1 MNNTEKDQWRTFFLE
16 ADINRYLAK
25 SILTATYQSIQLLE
39 QAEIISGAEVKLKYS
54 ALQELLGSDVS
65 EVFNTAY
72 WSYKIESTQESKGIV
87 AILNLARQKSR
98 EGDERL
104 IQQLNM
110 HYLRWRELIPLV
122 RALKEIRN
130 SAIHDLAREIDSS
143 WLFYVSSCVFRF
155 TYLSSAPRNDELV
168 IERVRALSL
177 KIIKSQLSADLED
190 KSEDDRSYHDL
201 TQHFIAVTDRL
212 DRIERS
218 INHSKLFSEA
228 NSPVL
233 DTQDQREE
241 VQPPLETNEGSFLTE
256 ELLKERLLALRE
268 KIKADFSVD
277 DMFSPS
283 DNILQTAIIN
293 EIIKCKFSNLEE
305 VLKVEDVKWRIEKK
319 IAVVSNQMEK
329 YKDQINDLL
338 QKTAWDTL

>member
-39 QAEIISGAEVKLKYS
+39 QAEIISGSEVKLKYS
-54 ALQELLGSDVS
+54 GLQDLLGSDVS

-72 WSYKIESTQESKGIV
+72 WSYRLESTQESKGIV
-87 AILNLARQKSR
+87 SILNLARQKSR
-98 EGDERL
+98 EDDERL
-104 IQQLNM
+104 TKQLNM

-177 KIIKSQLSADLED
+177 RIIQSQLSADVDGNTLED
-190 KSEDDRSYHDL
+190 KPTQDL

-212 DRIERS
+212 DRIEKS
-218 INHSKLFSEA
+218 INQSKLFGEA
-228 NSPVL
+228 NSIGV
-233 DTQDQREE
+233 DNQEQREE
-241 VQPPLETNEGSFLTE
+241 IHPPPETNEGSFLTE
-256 ELLKERLLALRE
+256 ELLKERLLSLRE
-268 KIKADFSVD
+268 QIKTDF
-277 DMFSPS
+277 
-283 DNILQTAIIN
+283 
-293 EIIKCKFSNLEE
+293 K
-305 VLKVEDVKWRIEKK
+305 
-319 IAVVSNQMEK
+319 
-329 YKDQINDLL
+329 
-338 QKTAWDTL
+338 